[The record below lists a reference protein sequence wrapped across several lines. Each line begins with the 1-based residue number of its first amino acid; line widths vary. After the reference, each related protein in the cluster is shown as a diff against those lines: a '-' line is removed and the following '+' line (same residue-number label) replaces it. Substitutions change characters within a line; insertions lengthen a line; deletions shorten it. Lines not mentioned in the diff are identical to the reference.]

1 MPSWRSNPCR
11 EPTPRTGVGNVVP
24 NVEAL
29 LAQADWVTFGRQSCL
44 TAGEET
50 GDLRHRQFVY

>member
-1 MPSWRSNPCR
+1 MSAADGLAQAW
-11 EPTPRTGVGNVVP
+11 VAIVP
-24 NVEAL
+24 NAEAL
-29 LAQADWVTFGRQSCL
+29 LAQSDWVTFGRQSCL